1 MTNIKSFWLVLQS
14 FLELLLFTFS
24 LVSRLGFVL
33 LLFWRAWLLLSDC
46 QSPKLVVI
54 FDFAKESVRETKK
67 VVWPTRKEAGQITA
81 VVFGL
86 YWSWRSF
93 SGDG

>member
-33 LLFWRAWLLLSDC
+33 LLFWRAGCCCELLAISE
-46 QSPKLVVI
+46 VGRN
-54 FDFAKESVRETKK
+54 F
-67 VVWPTRKEAGQITA
+67 
-81 VVFGL
+81 
-86 YWSWRSF
+86 
-93 SGDG
+93 